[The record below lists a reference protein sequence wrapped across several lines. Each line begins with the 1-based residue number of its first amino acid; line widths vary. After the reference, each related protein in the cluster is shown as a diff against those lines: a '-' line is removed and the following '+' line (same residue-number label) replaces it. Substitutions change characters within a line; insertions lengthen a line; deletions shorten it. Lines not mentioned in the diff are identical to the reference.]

1 MGDRTELGRKGG
13 SKKRRGHK
21 PKEGEE
27 GFLQRASDVDSA
39 LEDSSSGEEESGSD
53 DEDQDDVPPSSSGA
67 AVSLVSSIQGLQ
79 DGEVSSL
86 AWVADKFEEEAID
99 REDEE
104 EDAEDVPIVPLEEA
118 LQASLALPHVTS
130 VLEGA
135 GLTQP
140 GPGEQWWRIPSGLTA
155 AQLKA
160 RATVLRRASAG
171 ERGEEVNSSLN
182 FAFVLFS
189 FYLRW

>member
-13 SKKRRGHK
+13 SKRRRGHK

-53 DEDQDDVPPSSSGA
+53 DEDQDDVSPSSSGA

-86 AWVADKFEEEAID
+86 AWVADKFEEEAAD
-99 REDEE
+99 RADDSD
-104 EDAEDVPIVPLEEA
+104 EDAEDVPIVPLEESV
-118 LQASLALPHVTS
+118 QASLALPQVTS
-130 VLEGA
+130 VLESV
-135 GLTQP
+135 GLTEP
-140 GPGEQWWRIPSGLTA
+140 GPGEQWWRIPSLLTA
-155 AQLKA
+155 AQLRA
-160 RATVLRRASAG
+160 RATVLRRVGAG
-171 ERGEEVNSSLN
+171 ERGEEV
-182 FAFVLFS
+182 
-189 FYLRW
+189 RQR